1 MPLYRDLKKVTFTS
15 GKSPIYSEEILVAAE
30 WCSRPDCYSRI
41 QAYDSIDHEGGEFT
55 DAVVKARD
63 MLTPIAS
70 GVITRGC
77 RVSQYDQE
85 PGQRKTTLK
94 DARPI
99 AQRVIERLNA
109 AVNKFNERVFD

>member
-1 MPLYRDLKKVTFTS
+1 MPLYRDLQRVTFSS
-15 GKSPIYSEEILVAAE
+15 GKSPIHSEEILIAAE

-41 QAYDSIDHEGGEFT
+41 RAHNQIDHEGGDFT

-63 MLTPIAS
+63 LLVPIAS

-77 RVSQYDQE
+77 RVSQYDAE
-85 PGQRKTTLK
+85 AGERKTTLK

-99 AQRVIERLNA
+99 AQRVIDRLNA
-109 AVNKFNERVFD
+109 AVNKFNERIFE